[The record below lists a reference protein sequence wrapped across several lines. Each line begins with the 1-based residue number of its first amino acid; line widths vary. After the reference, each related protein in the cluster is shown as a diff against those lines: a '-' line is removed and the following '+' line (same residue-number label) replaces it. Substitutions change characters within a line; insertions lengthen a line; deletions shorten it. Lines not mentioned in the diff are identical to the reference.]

1 MIALYI
7 IAFVLAVIGIIFVLK
22 ITPAQINNDITDL
35 FGKEETLK
43 DKSLS
48 ARGKKKKSK
57 ILLELEHLHRALK
70 ETGKEKQFSF
80 ACALSALLM
89 VAGCVIA
96 IAIDNVF
103 LIPVLA
109 VAFAI
114 LPFAYLHKAI
124 AIYEERVKTELESA
138 LSLITSSYIRSENLV
153 AAVEDSIPNLHP
165 PLKSVFESFLTEA
178 TVISPDIRQAIY
190 HMKDKVKNDIF
201 KEWCDA
207 LIACQNDRVLIDI
220 LHPIT
225 KKLNEERVVNNSLRT
240 MLSEARREYW
250 MMVMLVLANIPLLYC
265 INKSWYDSLMHTT
278 FGKIVLAISGVV
290 IIITAIRMNKL
301 TKPIEY
307 KR

>member
-22 ITPAQINNDITDL
+22 ITPEQINNDITDL

-109 VAFAI
+109 VGYAPQKI
-114 LPFAYLHKAI
+114 YRTVLRYCRLHIFTKPL
-124 AIYEERVKTELESA
+124 RSMRKESRPSLNRHSRLLQA
-138 LSLITSSYIRSENLV
+138 LT
-153 AAVEDSIPNLHP
+153 
-165 PLKSVFESFLTEA
+165 
-178 TVISPDIRQAIY
+178 
-190 HMKDKVKNDIF
+190 
-201 KEWCDA
+201 
-207 LIACQNDRVLIDI
+207 
-220 LHPIT
+220 
-225 KKLNEERVVNNSLRT
+225 
-240 MLSEARREYW
+240 SEAK
-250 MMVMLVLANIPLLYC
+250 ILLRQSRTQFLIC
-265 INKSWYDSLMHTT
+265 IH
-278 FGKIVLAISGVV
+278 
-290 IIITAIRMNKL
+290 R
-301 TKPIEY
+301 
-307 KR
+307 

>member
-22 ITPAQINNDITDL
+22 ITPEQINKDITDL

-89 VAGCVIA
+89 IAGCVIA

-153 AAVEDSIPNLHP
+153 AAVEDSIFDAFSKKFFYIVKISKNHCRTRILAA
-165 PLKSVFESFLTEA
+165 LKYRKNTESLCCSVNFPRKKVLYA
-178 TVISPDIRQAIY
+178 LPRQTPRQT
-190 HMKDKVKNDIF
+190 DNG
-201 KEWCDA
+201 
-207 LIACQNDRVLIDI
+207 L
-220 LHPIT
+220 
-225 KKLNEERVVNNSLRT
+225 
-240 MLSEARREYW
+240 
-250 MMVMLVLANIPLLYC
+250 
-265 INKSWYDSLMHTT
+265 
-278 FGKIVLAISGVV
+278 
-290 IIITAIRMNKL
+290 
-301 TKPIEY
+301 
-307 KR
+307 